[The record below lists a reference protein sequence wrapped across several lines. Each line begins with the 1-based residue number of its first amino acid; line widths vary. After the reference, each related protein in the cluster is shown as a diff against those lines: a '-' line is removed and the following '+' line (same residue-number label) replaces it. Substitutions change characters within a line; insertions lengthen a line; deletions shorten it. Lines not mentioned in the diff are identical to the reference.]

1 MSDAESSQ
9 SHELVARA
17 QNGDQR
23 AFGQL
28 VELHHSH
35 IYGQILRMVRDP
47 EDAKEIAQLAWI
59 KAWKK
64 IHTFRFESAFSS
76 WLYRVATFTAL
87 DAIRKR
93 DSRREVSMDDEE
105 HSYSVG
111 QTASVVAPPEQLRNL
126 ERKEIKTRF
135 LEALEELPEQH
146 KIALMLRENEGLSY
160 KEIAKKTNCKLGTV
174 MSRIFNA
181 RKAIQSQMKE
191 FLK

>member
-1 MSDAESSQ
+1 
-9 SHELVARA
+9 
-17 QNGDQR
+17 
-23 AFGQL
+23 
-28 VELHHSH
+28 
-35 IYGQILRMVRDP
+35 
-47 EDAKEIAQLAWI
+47 
-59 KAWKK
+59 
-64 IHTFRFESAFSS
+64 
-76 WLYRVATFTAL
+76 
-87 DAIRKR
+87 
-93 DSRREVSMDDEE
+93 MDDEE

-126 ERKEIKTRF
+126 EREEIKTRF

-181 RKAIQSQMKE
+181 RKAIQFQMNE